1 MTPEDKQK
9 IKDAFNRAVAKLGP
23 AADEPVEG
31 MVTGKGENLTRR
43 ELVKSMTESEE
54 FYQSVE
60 QMLKQTGKT
69 VDQFAKIIEKN
80 GFSLKRTK

>member
-9 IKDAFNRAVAKLGP
+9 IKDAFNRAVAKMGP

-31 MVTGKGENLTRR
+31 MVDDKGRGLTRR
-43 ELVKSMTESEE
+43 ELVKSMTESED
-54 FYQSVE
+54 FYENVGT
-60 QMLKQTGKT
+60 MLEKTGHT
-69 VDQFAKIIEKN
+69 VDQFARQIEKG